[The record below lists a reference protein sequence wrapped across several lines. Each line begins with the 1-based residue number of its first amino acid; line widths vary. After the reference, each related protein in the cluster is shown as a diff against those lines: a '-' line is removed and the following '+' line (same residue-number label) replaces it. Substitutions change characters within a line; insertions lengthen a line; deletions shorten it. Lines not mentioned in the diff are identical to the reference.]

1 MAETTKDDSLKS
13 SDTSR
18 SERYITRSQRFLS
31 GATMVACSCG
41 EVRVFPNAR
50 REGKCPR
57 GNPWVCLAQ
66 LGLPLVS
73 MTLDDSQSDG

>member
-1 MAETTKDDSLKS
+1 MAKTKPATRKLSRAPHE
-13 SDTSR
+13 SD
-18 SERYITRSQRFLS
+18 RYVIRTQKFLT

-57 GNPWVCLAQ
+57 GNPWVCLSQ
-66 LGLPLVS
+66 IGLPLVRIA
-73 MTLDDSQSDG
+73 LDDTPGDA